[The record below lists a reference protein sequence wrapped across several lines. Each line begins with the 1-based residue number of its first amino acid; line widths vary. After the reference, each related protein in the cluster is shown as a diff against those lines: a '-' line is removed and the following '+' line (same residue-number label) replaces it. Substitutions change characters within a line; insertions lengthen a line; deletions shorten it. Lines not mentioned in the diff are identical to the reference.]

1 MLPSIPKYK
10 LPPKPPLGDRLNR
23 PQEPSSEETFSGIV
37 QGKTASKLEE
47 RIARS
52 LDKLGDLIEG
62 YTFGYTVNTP
72 FSLPGEG
79 NKVDFAVWMFA
90 GTQPL
95 EIDGDWIH
103 KSAGDKGQD
112 ELRDG
117 LVNETMASR
126 GWLPIIRIKGHEIE
140 TQEMSDA
147 VIEELF

>member
-1 MLPSIPKYK
+1 MLPAIPRYK
-10 LPPKPPLGDRLNR
+10 LPPRPPGGDRLNR
-23 PQEPSSEETFSGIV
+23 PQEPAAKEQFTGIV
-37 QGKTASKLEE
+37 QGKTASTLEE

-79 NKVDFAVWMFA
+79 NKVDFAVWMFS

-112 ELRDG
+112 ELRDA
-117 LVNETMASR
+117 LVNTTMGPR

-140 TQEMSDA
+140 TQAMSDA
-147 VIEELF
+147 VIEGLF